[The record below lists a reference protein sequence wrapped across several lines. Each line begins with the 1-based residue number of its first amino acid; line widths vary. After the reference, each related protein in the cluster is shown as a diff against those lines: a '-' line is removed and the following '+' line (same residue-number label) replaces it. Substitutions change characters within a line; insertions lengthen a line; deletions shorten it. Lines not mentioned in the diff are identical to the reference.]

1 MNLEAMVT
9 DTGTLQTN
17 IPQMFWGKKVMVSI
31 TALEERETS
40 NWKNI
45 KAALDKVE
53 QLNLPG
59 RPIEAILAEL
69 RVFRETE

>member
-1 MNLEAMVT
+1 MNLDAMVT
-9 DTGTLQTN
+9 DNGTLQAN
-17 IPQMFWGKKVMVSI
+17 IPKLFWGKKVMVSI
-31 TALEERETS
+31 TTMEERETS

-59 RPIEAILAEL
+59 RSIEEILAEL
-69 RVFRETE
+69 RAFRETE